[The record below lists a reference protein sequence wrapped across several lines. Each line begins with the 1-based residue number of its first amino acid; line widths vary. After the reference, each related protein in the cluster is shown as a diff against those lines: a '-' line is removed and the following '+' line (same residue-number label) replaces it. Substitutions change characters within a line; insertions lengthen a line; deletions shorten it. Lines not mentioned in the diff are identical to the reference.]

1 MVDLTYLHNVI
12 NKTLANGVINTYEE
26 LIKEGPKGLV
36 IKLYNKVGDK
46 VEKLVLA
53 GKGDSYTL
61 KSNLNGT
68 KEEKTL
74 TKREMLDELSKNKK
88 LKFASDFLKT
98 QKGGALLKRIAHSMS
113 RTKPKKTSK
122 KDSKKSSKKA
132 SKKIS
137 RKSSKKTSK
146 KSSKNTS
153 KSPAKKTSR
162 KSSRRRKS
170 KK

>member
-1 MVDLTYLHNVI
+1 MVDLTYLHNVV
-12 NKTLANGVINTYEE
+12 NKTLSNGVINTYEE

-46 VEKLVLA
+46 IEKLVLA

-98 QKGGALLKRIAHSMS
+98 QKGGALLKRIAHPMS
-113 RTKPKKTSK
+113 RSKSKKASKKASK
-122 KDSKKSSKKA
+122 KDSKKPV
-132 SKKIS
+132 
-137 RKSSKKTSK
+137 KKTSK
-146 KSSKNTS
+146 KSSKSASKTTS
-153 KSPAKKTSR
+153 KKTSR
-162 KSSRRRKS
+162 KSSKRKKS